1 MALKK
6 CARYLTQQ
14 EMAGQLPLPEE
25 AKQPTEENIKNL
37 LRGDYL
43 KVGVIFHGTKETF
56 WAKFVMTEGDNL
68 VGRISNDLHYSALH
82 GLFDEELITFP
93 KDRLLA
99 IMDNH

>member
-6 CARYLTQQ
+6 CARYLTRV
-14 EMAGQLPLPEE
+14 EMVGKMSLPEE
-25 AKQPTEENIKNL
+25 AKAPTEENIKNL

-43 KVGVIFHGTKETF
+43 KVGVESHGRKEIF
-56 WAKFVMTEGDNL
+56 WAKFVMQEGDNL
-68 VGRISNDLHYSALH
+68 VGRISNDLELSSLH

-93 KDRLLA
+93 TDSLLT

>member
-6 CARYLTQQ
+6 CARYLTLA
-14 EMAGQLPLPEE
+14 EMEGKMRLPQE
-25 AKQPTEENIKNL
+25 AKQPTLENIKNL

-43 KVGVIFHGTKETF
+43 KVGVTVHGHREIFWT
-56 WAKFVMTEGDNL
+56 KFVMMEGNNL
-68 VGRISNDLHYSALH
+68 VGRISNDLHYSELH

-93 KDRLLA
+93 ADCLLA